1 MKKIFTLLMFCAF
14 FIQCFS
20 QNVNHQFST
29 AFSSSGDDRGRAV
42 AIDNSGNSFVTGS
55 FSNQITIG
63 GNTLNSL
70 GGRDIYITK
79 FNVLGDVL
87 WTKQIGG
94 AGNDEGRD
102 LILDDQGNVIVV
114 GFFNGNVDFNPGAGL
129 FELNSY
135 GMGDGFILKLNSSG
149 IFGYAGNVGGADDDR
164 VETVAYDPLYDDIA
178 IGGWFQGVAD
188 ISPNPESDL
197 NFGSSLVYSHG
208 ATDFFI
214 SILNNEFPNSA
225 FYYGWGRG
233 GIADDYVQEV
243 TFDNDGNL
251 ILTGDFSDYA
261 NFAEL
266 GVSLNG
272 GGLSGFLAKFDW
284 TGNPFWVKNVILS
297 GTTNGLCVRPDN
309 SIACSGIYFNGN
321 FEYSNLDQFGNE
333 LGGQNI
339 SLQSTSYDGFV
350 ATFNSAGI
358 FLNFKNFVCDGYDGI
373 YSVTSDAT
381 GNVYVAGEFEN
392 GINVGGINLSSSGSS
407 DIYVAKLN
415 YSLDAIWAK
424 STGGAGIEYPWDIK
438 LFPNDDVGIVSNYQ
452 GSNVDFDPNSS
463 SYLISSAGGY
473 DGAFSK
479 WCNIGTPI
487 ITPSGPTTFCQ
498 NQQVTLSTTGFTSY
512 LWSNSQASTAITVG
526 QAGSYSVIATN
537 STGCRQSSTSL
548 PVVVNP
554 LPNVTSNV
562 SPSNTVCA
570 GSSITLS
577 GSGALT
583 YVWNNGVLNN
593 TPFDINSSG
602 SYSVT
607 GTDINGC
614 QNSASI
620 NMTVNMNP
628 VISTILTGDTLT
640 VSANGNYNYQ
650 WYNCTSGL
658 LPGETSDTL
667 FGEFNQEYYVQA
679 TSQQGCATSS
689 DCILIIITSIE
700 NQEILTLSVYPNP
713 SNERIYVAG
722 KNEMPTRVIIYDA
735 YGKLVLN
742 QLLVGRELNI
752 AHLTSGSY
760 FLTIPEYG
768 FNKCIIKL

>member
-1 MKKIFTLLMFCAF
+1 MKKIFTSLTLCAF
-14 FIQCFS
+14 FIQCFA

-29 AFSSSGDDRGRAV
+29 SFSSSGDDRGRAV

-63 GNTLNSL
+63 GNTLNSV

-135 GMGDGFILKLNSSG
+135 GMGDGFILKLNTSG
-149 IFGYAGNVGGADDDR
+149 IFGYAGNVGGVDDDR

-208 ATDFFI
+208 ETDYFI
-214 SILNNEFPNSA
+214 SILDNEFPNSA

-233 GIADDYVQEV
+233 GIADDFVQEV

-251 ILTGDFSDYA
+251 ILIGDFSDFA

-284 TGNPFWVKNVILS
+284 AGNPFWVKNVILG
-297 GTTNGLCVRPDN
+297 GTTFGLCVRPDN
-309 SIACSGIYFNGN
+309 SIICSGLVYFNGI

-339 SLQSTSYDGFV
+339 SLQSASYDGFL
-350 ATFNSAGI
+350 ASYSSDGT
-358 FLNFKNFVCDGYDGI
+358 FLNFENFICDGYEAI
-373 YSVTSDAT
+373 YSVTSDAS

-392 GINVGGINLSSSGSS
+392 GMNVDGVNLLSSGSS

-415 YSLDAIWAK
+415 YSLGAIWAK
-424 STGGAGIEYPWDIK
+424 STGSAGIEYPWDIK
-438 LFPNDDVGIVSNYQ
+438 LFPNDDIGIVSNFE

-463 SYLISSAGGY
+463 TNLISSAGGY
-473 DGAFSK
+473 DGAYSK

-537 STGCRQSSTSL
+537 STGCRQSSTSQ

-583 YVWNNGVLNN
+583 YVWNNGVMNN
-593 TPFDINSSG
+593 TPFDINSTG
-602 SYSVT
+602 SYTVV

-628 VISTILTGDTLT
+628 VIFTNLTGDTLT
-640 VSANGNYNYQ
+640 VSANGNYSYQ
-650 WYNCTSGL
+650 WFNCATGL

-679 TSQQGCATSS
+679 TTLQGCTTNS
-689 DCILIIITSIE
+689 DCVLVTRVE
-700 NQEILTLSVYPNP
+700 DQEILSLSVYPNP
-713 SNERIYVAG
+713 SNERIYIVG
-722 KNEMPTRVIIYDA
+722 KNEMPTRVIIYDV

>member
-1 MKKIFTLLMFCAF
+1 MKKIFTSLTLCAF
-14 FIQCFS
+14 FIQCFA

-29 AFSSSGDDRGRAV
+29 SFSSSGDDRGRAV

-63 GNTLNSL
+63 GNTLNSV

-114 GFFNGNVDFNPGAGL
+114 GFFNGNVDFNPGAGV

-135 GMGDGFILKLNSSG
+135 GMGDGFILKLNTSG
-149 IFGYAGNVGGADDDR
+149 IFGYAGNVGGVDDDR

-208 ATDFFI
+208 ETDYFI
-214 SILNNEFPNSA
+214 SMLDNEFPNSA

-233 GIADDYVQEV
+233 GIADDFVQEV

-251 ILTGDFSDYA
+251 ILIGDFSDFA

-284 TGNPFWVKNVILS
+284 AGNPFWVKNVILG
-297 GTTNGLCVRPDN
+297 GTTFGLCVRPDN
-309 SIACSGIYFNGN
+309 SIICSGLVYFNGI

-339 SLQSTSYDGFV
+339 SLQSASYDGFL
-350 ATFNSAGI
+350 ASYSSDGT
-358 FLNFKNFVCDGYDGI
+358 FLNFENFICDGYEAI
-373 YSVTSDAT
+373 YSVTSDAS

-392 GINVGGINLSSSGSS
+392 GMNVDGVNLLSSGSS

-415 YSLDAIWAK
+415 YSLGAIWAK
-424 STGGAGIEYPWDIK
+424 STGSAGIEYPWDIK
-438 LFPNDDVGIVSNYQ
+438 LFPNDDIGIVSNFE

-463 SYLISSAGGY
+463 TNLISSAGGY
-473 DGAFSK
+473 DGAYSK

-537 STGCRQSSTSL
+537 STGCRQSSTSQ

-583 YVWNNGVLNN
+583 YVWNNGVMNN

-628 VISTILTGDTLT
+628 VIFTILTGDTLT

-650 WYNCTSGL
+650 WFNCATGM

-679 TSQQGCATSS
+679 TTLQGCTTNS
-689 DCILIIITSIE
+689 DCVLITRVE
-700 NQEILTLSVYPNP
+700 DQEILSLSVYPNP

-722 KNEMPTRVIIYDA
+722 KNDMPTRVIIYDA